1 MTASLH
7 FAPRED
13 DGGLRLP
20 DLLRLK
26 RLAELV
32 EPTPGGTLLE
42 EGVPADALFLVRRG
56 EVVVEKRDADGHPR
70 VLARLGEG
78 AVFGELSFL
87 DGQPASATIRAA
99 EAAQVAR
106 LPRQRLDSDPALA
119 GLKARLITHLAR
131 EVVARLRTTDGSF
144 TEALRAEGRQARL
157 RTELGW
163 FLMVTVGLFGLGQV
177 VQRVIVPGLP
187 PLMHM
192 AYSWGLLLVIVALMA
207 AFIRAQHAPLAAF
220 GLTTRGARRSL
231 LEGLAVGAGLVA
243 ILAMGRALS
252 VAPGEALVTWGSVAA
267 YGPTE
272 SALFFALYGPHCLLQ
287 ELVARGVIQGS
298 LERYLGDRNPR
309 AGLLVASA
317 MFGIFHLHV
326 SLAFAATTFG
336 VSLVFGLLYA
346 RHRSLA
352 GPTAAHF
359 LLGLASVAFGL
370 N

>member
-13 DGGLRLP
+13 GGGLRLP

-32 EPTPGGTLLE
+32 EPSPGGTLLE

-157 RTELGW
+157 RDGARLVPHGDGGALRAGPGGDGSFTEALRAEGRQARLRTELGW
-163 FLMVTVGLFGLGQV
+163 FLMVTVGADGVRPLL
-177 VQRVIVPGLP
+177 RPLRAPLP
-187 PLMHM
+187 P
-192 AYSWGLLLVIVALMA
+192 
-207 AFIRAQHAPLAAF
+207 P
-220 GLTTRGARRSL
+220 
-231 LEGLAVGAGLVA
+231 GAG
-243 ILAMGRALS
+243 G
-252 VAPGEALVTWGSVAA
+252 PG
-267 YGPTE
+267 
-272 SALFFALYGPHCLLQ
+272 
-287 ELVARGVIQGS
+287 
-298 LERYLGDRNPR
+298 GDPR
-309 AGLLVASA
+309 
-317 MFGIFHLHV
+317 
-326 SLAFAATTFG
+326 
-336 VSLVFGLLYA
+336 
-346 RHRSLA
+346 LA
-352 GPTAAHF
+352 GALP
-359 LLGLASVAFGL
+359 G
-370 N
+370 